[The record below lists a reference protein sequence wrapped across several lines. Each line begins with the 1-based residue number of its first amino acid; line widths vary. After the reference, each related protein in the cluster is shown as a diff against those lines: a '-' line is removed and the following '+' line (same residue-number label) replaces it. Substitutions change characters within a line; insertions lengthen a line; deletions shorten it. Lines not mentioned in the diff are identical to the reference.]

1 MNQTLEILEALK
13 KYLKAKGMTYRQ
25 LAAEMG
31 LSETS
36 VKRIFS
42 QQTVSLNRLEE
53 VCKILDLEL
62 YDLALMARQ
71 QSRNAANV
79 LTLDQEKA
87 LADDPKLM
95 AVFYFLINGWSV
107 GHIVAEYT
115 ITEDESTRMLVRLDR
130 LGLIELHPDNRV
142 RLLVTKNIFWRKNGP
157 LWTLYFRNILEDFM
171 NHSFDLP
178 NDRLLFSPG
187 VLSEASLKTIL
198 KKIDHLFRQFNELAE
213 MDAALPLKGRYSAG
227 LFIEFRPWVFSML
240 ADLRKQ
246 KPARGQIFNLDKSG

>member
-1 MNQTLEILEALK
+1 MNQTVEILGALK

-31 LSETS
+31 MSETS
-36 VKRIFS
+36 VKRLFS
-42 QQTVSLNRLEE
+42 QQTVSLKRLEE
-53 VCKILDLEL
+53 VCGILDLEL

-79 LTLDQEKA
+79 LSLNQEKA

-95 AVFYFLINGWSV
+95 ALFYFLINGWSV
-107 GHIVAEYT
+107 AHIIAEYT
-115 ITEDESTRMLVRLDR
+115 ITEEEITRLLIRLDR
-130 LGLIELHPDNRV
+130 LGLIELHPNNRV

-157 LWTLYFRNILEDFM
+157 LWTLHFKTILANFM
-171 NHSFDLP
+171 NHPFNLP

-198 KKIDHLFRQFNELAE
+198 KKIDGLFRQFNDLAE

-246 KPARGQIFNLDKSG
+246 KPEKGTTV

>member
-1 MNQTLEILEALK
+1 MNQTVEILEVLK

-31 LSETS
+31 MSETS
-36 VKRIFS
+36 VKRLFS
-42 QQTVSLNRLEE
+42 QQTVSLKRLEE
-53 VCKILDLEL
+53 VCGILDLEL
-62 YDLALMARQ
+62 YDLSLMARQ

-95 AVFYFLINGWSV
+95 ALFYFLINGWSV
-107 GHIVAEYT
+107 AHIVVEYT
-115 ITEDESTRMLVRLDR
+115 ITEEEITRLLIRLDR
-130 LGLIELHPDNRV
+130 LGLIELHPNNRV
-142 RLLVTKNIFWRKNGP
+142 RLLVTQNIFWRKNGP
-157 LWTLYFRNILEDFM
+157 LWTLHFKTILADFM
-171 NHSFDLP
+171 NHPFDLP

-198 KKIDHLFRQFNELAE
+198 KKIDGLFRQFNALAE

-246 KPARGQIFNLDKSG
+246 KPKKDTTV

>member
-1 MNQTLEILEALK
+1 MNQTVEILEALK

-31 LSETS
+31 MSETS
-36 VKRIFS
+36 VKRLFS
-42 QQTVSLNRLEE
+42 QQTVSLKRLEE
-53 VCKILDLEL
+53 VCGILDLEL

-79 LTLDQEKA
+79 LSLNQEKA

-95 AVFYFLINGWSV
+95 ALFYFLINGWSMA
-107 GHIVAEYT
+107 HIVVEYT
-115 ITEDESTRMLVRLDR
+115 ITEEEITRLLIRLDR
-130 LGLIELHPDNRV
+130 LGLIELHPNNRV

-157 LWTLYFRNILEDFM
+157 LWTLHFKTILADFM
-171 NHSFDLP
+171 NHPFDLP

-198 KKIDHLFRQFNELAE
+198 KKIDSLFRQFNELAE

-246 KPARGQIFNLDKSG
+246 KPEKYTTV